1 MSLPLT
7 SVLAAAALGLGPAA
21 PATGPAGSPQAT
33 EGACTFVAAP
43 AGDDRAP
50 GTAARPFRTVQRLA
64 DVLRA
69 GQTGC
74 LAAGTFTGNVTVRHG
89 GTGAAPLTLRA
100 ARPRKATLDGQLRI
114 NAGAAFVRVE
124 DLVLKGSG
132 GRDRPS
138 PLVNGDDA
146 QFTGNDVTNPG
157 DSCFVLG
164 DKVWGV
170 AERTVIAGNRIHECG
185 LPGTNMDHGVYVRQA
200 TDTRIE
206 GNVIERNPDRGVQL
220 FPNADR
226 TLVRGNRITANGEG
240 VIFSGDGIDTSD
252 DNLVTANVITGSL
265 LRWDVESY
273 WWPAAGTGNVLRGNC
288 VSGGKRGAIQPPVGF
303 VAESNVTD
311 PSRCQLTVRD
321 PFVRVG

>member
-1 MSLPLT
+1 VSAC
-7 SVLAAAALGLGPAA
+7 SYHAAITGNDLG
-21 PATGPAGSPQAT
+21 
-33 EGACTFVAAP
+33 
-43 AGDDRAP
+43 P
-50 GTAARPFRTVQRLA
+50 GTAAEPFRSVQRLA
-64 DVLRA
+64 DRLA
-69 GQTGC
+69 PGQTGC
-74 LAAGTFTGNVTVRHG
+74 LAPGTYVGAVIVRRS
-89 GTGAAPLTLRA
+89 GTASAPVTLRA
-100 ARPRKATLDGQLRI
+100 QIARTATVDGQLRI
-114 NAGAAFVRVE
+114 ADGADFVRVE
-124 DLVLKGSG
+124 DLVLTGSG
-132 GRDRPS
+132 GFDRPS

-206 GNVIERNPDRGVQL
+206 GNIIERNPDRGVQL